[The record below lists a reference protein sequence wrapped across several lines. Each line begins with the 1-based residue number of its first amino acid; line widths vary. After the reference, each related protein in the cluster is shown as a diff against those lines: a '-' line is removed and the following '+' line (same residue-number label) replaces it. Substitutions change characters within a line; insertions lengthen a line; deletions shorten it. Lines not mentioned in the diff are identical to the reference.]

1 MAPPHGMRTSAE
13 RSRARGRDARR
24 VRALPEGPV
33 ERLCNLACML
43 ALVVM
48 LVTIGAD
55 IITRSVFNFSFEVSD
70 ELGGY
75 MLVVITFLS
84 LPVCQANDSFHH
96 VEFVQAR
103 LSERWR
109 ASSHVIFDALSL
121 AFCVALLWQLARFEM
136 SSWRLDDHAPT
147 YLATA
152 LWIPRA
158 AMVVGAAAL
167 LFSMTR
173 TLIAD
178 LAWLRQSGDVPGKPS

>member
-1 MAPPHGMRTSAE
+1 MTASVE
-13 RSRARGRDARR
+13 RSRGRDARR

-96 VEFVQAR
+96 
-103 LSERWR
+103 
-109 ASSHVIFDALSL
+109 
-121 AFCVALLWQLARFEM
+121 M
-136 SSWRLDDHAPT
+136 S
-147 YLATA
+147 
-152 LWIPRA
+152 
-158 AMVVGAAAL
+158 
-167 LFSMTR
+167 FSMRCRWHSAWHCCGNWPDSRCRHGDWTI
-173 TLIAD
+173 TLRPTS
-178 LAWLRQSGDVPGKPS
+178 RQRSGSRELQWSSVQPRCCSR

>member
-1 MAPPHGMRTSAE
+1 MTAGAE

-96 VEFVQAR
+96 VELVQAR
-103 LSERWR
+103 LSEPWR
-109 ASSHVIFDALSL
+109 ALSHVIFDALSL
-121 AFCVALLWQLARFEM
+121 TFCVALLWQLARFEM

-152 LWIPRA
+152 LWIPRV
-158 AMVVGAAAL
+158 AMVVGAAAPGVL
-167 LFSMTR
+167 DDAN
-173 TLIAD
+173 AD
-178 LAWLRQSGDVPGKPS
+178 R

>member
-1 MAPPHGMRTSAE
+1 
-13 RSRARGRDARR
+13 
-24 VRALPEGPV
+24 
-33 ERLCNLACML
+33 
-43 ALVVM
+43 
-48 LVTIGAD
+48 
-55 IITRSVFNFSFEVSD
+55 
-70 ELGGY
+70 
-75 MLVVITFLS
+75 VVITFLS

-96 VEFVQAR
+96 VELVQAR

-121 AFCVALLWQLARFEM
+121 AFCVALLWQLTRFEM

-167 LFSMTR
+167 LLSMTR